1 MPAIELFTT
10 QATLHH
16 TGAVLRLDVVE
27 HAALVRVGEATGR
40 AHELVDAQHN
50 HHFQQV
56 VLKVIYML
64 LFKNNSLNN

>member
-1 MPAIELFTT
+1 MPATKLFAA

-16 TGAVLRLDVVE
+16 TSAVLRLDVVE

-40 AHELVDAQHN
+40 AHEMVDTKNN

-56 VLKVIYML
+56 VLKSNIYVAL
-64 LFKNNSLNN
+64 KI